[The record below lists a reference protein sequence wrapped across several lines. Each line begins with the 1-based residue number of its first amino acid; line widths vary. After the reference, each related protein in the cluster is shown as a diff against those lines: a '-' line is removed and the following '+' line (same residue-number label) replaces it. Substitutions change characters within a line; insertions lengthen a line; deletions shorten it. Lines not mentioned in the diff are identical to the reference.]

1 MLNPLRI
8 LRSSSKITLVTL
20 ISAPITF
27 ALNIFIA
34 RNLSPDQL
42 GQINF
47 VMLWLMYA
55 NLITPGTFAGG
66 QREMIYRLGRDET
79 EPARQAQNVA
89 VSGELVWS
97 LLPFSFFLIVASLF
111 TEPTKKWGFIII
123 SVTYL
128 VATANKLLS
137 NLHIAHQR
145 FELYTRFTLV
155 RVILSPLLIF
165 LTLNQVG
172 SLMILTAPALS
183 EMVLLGLYLFKAP
196 RLGLA
201 PNFSWPRLRE
211 FTQAGLPIGLNGL
224 VYWAYRLIGQT
235 FVAIWFPAQALAFY
249 IFSANIVT
257 LLSRAFGDF
266 SGVLTPA
273 LWKELG
279 QSETPQQLYRE
290 TARISIF
297 VMVATCATTN
307 LAQASFGPLVAL
319 VLPKYIESIPIFEV
333 LAFNIIV
340 LTMTFIPSLVLDS
353 AVVNKQWPHFNV
365 WLLGLIINCGA
376 NYLTIQLGGNLL
388 TIAWN
393 DIWVQ
398 LVVVVTLYK
407 IAQRYLFPDKWTAL
421 RVYLVLGLLGSMATL
436 VFIVLKLPFFVSLP
450 PVTLISTVTNA
461 GIRIMF
467 VFLSWC
473 IVGVIMWIS
482 FLSKTSHPSGF
493 VTPLHG
499 KQ

>member
-20 ISAPITF
+20 IGAPVSF
-27 ALNIFIA
+27 ALNIFTA

-47 VMLWLMYA
+47 VLLWLMYA

-66 QREMIYRLGRDET
+66 QREMIYRLGRNET
-79 EPARQAQNVA
+79 EAARQAQNVA
-89 VSGELVWS
+89 ISGELAWS
-97 LLPFSFFLIVASLF
+97 LLPFSLFLIVASFF
-111 TEPTKKWGFIII
+111 TDPIKKWGFIII
-123 SVTYL
+123 SITYL
-128 VATANKLLS
+128 VATFNKLVS

-145 FELYTRFTLV
+145 FELYARFTLI
-155 RVILSPLLIF
+155 RVILAPLLIF

-172 SLMILTAPALS
+172 PLMVLVAPALS
-183 EMVLLGLYLFKAP
+183 EMVLLCLYLFKAP
-196 RLGLA
+196 RLGMA
-201 PNFSWPRLRE
+201 PNFSWSQLRKL
-211 FTQAGLPIGLNGL
+211 TVAGLPIGLGGL

-235 FVAIWFPAQALAFY
+235 FIAIWFPAQALAFY
-249 IFSANIVT
+249 IFSSNIIT
-257 LLSRAFGDF
+257 LLTRAFGDF

-279 QSETPQQLYRE
+279 QSETPQHLHQE

-297 VMVATCATTN
+297 VMIATCIMAN
-307 LAQASFGPLVAL
+307 LTQAGFGPLVAL

-353 AVVNKQWPHFNV
+353 AVVNKQWHHLNV
-365 WLLGLIINCGA
+365 WLLGLIVNCAA
-376 NYLTIQLGGNLL
+376 NYLVVKLGGGLL
-388 TIAWN
+388 AIAWN

-398 LVVVVTLYK
+398 LLVVVILYK
-407 IAQRYLFPDKWTAL
+407 IAYRYLFPDKWTAL
-421 RVYLVLGLLGSMATL
+421 RVYFVLGLLGSLTAL
-436 VFIVLKLPFFVSLP
+436 IFIVLKFPFFVSLP
-450 PVTLISTVTNA
+450 PLTLVSTTTNT

-467 VFLSWC
+467 VLLSWW
-473 IVGVIMWIS
+473 IIGLIIWIS
-482 FLSKTSHPSGF
+482 MLSRTFQPSSF
-493 VTPLHG
+493 VELIQG
-499 KQ
+499 K